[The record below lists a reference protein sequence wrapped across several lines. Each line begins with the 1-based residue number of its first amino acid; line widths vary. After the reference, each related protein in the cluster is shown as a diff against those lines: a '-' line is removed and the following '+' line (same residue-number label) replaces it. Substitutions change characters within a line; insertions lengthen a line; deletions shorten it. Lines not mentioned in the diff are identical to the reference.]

1 MIGALSIARRE
12 TSALFNT
19 PVGWVALTAFTFIG
33 GFFFSYLIYAYFNVY
48 QQSVGNPQEA
58 DQLSVN
64 EFVIQNLFS
73 NLGLIALFIL
83 PAVTMRLIAEDRRQK
98 SIELLLTSPIGSFQI
113 ALGKFLGG
121 MGFAMVMA
129 GSTVPY
135 MWFLY
140 AFGDPDSGIV
150 VANYVGFT
158 LLCGT
163 IIALGTFCSAM
174 TENQIV
180 AFMMTF
186 AGGLLLWISGWFTQY
201 MDDSALKTFV
211 TSCSMLNHADS
222 MGKGLLHSQDVIYFL
237 TFIGFFLFATSQ
249 RVEALRWR

>member
-19 PVGWVALTAFTFIG
+19 PVGWIALTAFTFIG
-33 GFFFSYLIYAYFNVY
+33 GFFFTALLIGYFGAY
-48 QQSVGNPQEA
+48 QESVLNPMQA

-64 EFVIQNLFS
+64 EWLIQPLFS

-83 PAVTMRLIAEDRRQK
+83 PAVTMRLIAEDRRQR
-98 SIELLLTSPIGSFQI
+98 SIELLLTSPVGSFQI

-121 MGFAMVMA
+121 MGFALVMA
-129 GSTVPY
+129 ATTLPFT
-135 MWFLY
+135 WFLY
-140 AFGDPDSGIV
+140 AAGDPDTGV
-150 VANYVGFT
+150 VISNYVGFI
-158 LLCGT
+158 LLCAT
-163 IIALGTFCSAM
+163 IVAMGTFCSAM

-180 AFMMTF
+180 AFMMAF
-186 AGGLLLWISGWFTQY
+186 AGGLFLWISNWVVQG
-201 MDDSALKTFV
+201 MDDSPIKT
-211 TSCSMLNHADS
+211 SIDYLSMLKHADS

-237 TFIGFFLFATSQ
+237 SFIGFFLFATSQ